1 MKYQTYII
9 YISCTFWIYIT
20 KTLKDIL
27 NLVLIIKSNQFTLK
41 KKPINLNFLIN
52 ILDHQTDNISI
63 SFDSQI

>member
-27 NLVLIIKSNQFTLK
+27 NLVLIIKSNPFTLK

-52 ILDHQTDNISI
+52 IIDHQTDNISI